1 MTDRK
6 PMQEE
11 LLDKVAGGISGGHP
25 AKDSNNAEFTKKALE
40 MRWEKFKQEPE
51 CNVKDKELE
60 LKAKEMWLKAIMDG
74 TGRITDIAK
83 LFMGGK

>member
-1 MTDRK
+1 
-6 PMQEE
+6 
-11 LLDKVAGGISGGHP
+11 
-25 AKDSNNAEFTKKALE
+25 

-60 LKAKEMWLKAIMDG
+60 LKAKEMWLKAIMEG
-74 TGRITDIAK
+74 TGRITDITK